1 MISID
6 IFRHDSHLQS
16 FRANETIFERGD
28 AGTTLYIV
36 TEGEIVLTAG
46 GVVLERLGPGGM
58 FGEMALIEHKPR
70 SATATAATDAKAAAL
85 DQKRFLYL
93 VGNTPYFAIEVMQVM
108 AARLRRMDEAQP
120 SS

>member
-28 AGTTLYIV
+28 EGNTMYIV
-36 TEGEIVLTAG
+36 TEGEVVLKAG
-46 GVVLERLGPGGM
+46 DVVLERLGPGGL

-93 VGNTPYFAIEVMQVM
+93 VGNTPFFAIEVMQVM
-108 AARLRRMDEAQP
+108 AARLRRMDEMQP
-120 SS
+120 SG